1 MSRFVIAADCGTT
14 SVRSLAFDVD
24 TGRHQVCHSEPVS
37 LSFPQPG
44 WVEVDPDLLAQVTIR
59 AVRAAVDWVAQSGG
73 TAVAL
78 GLTNMRESAFTWQKS
93 TGQIVYPGI
102 MWMSQQSEPVV
113 EEWRAAGLDE
123 LIRSRTGLSN
133 HSFFFGSKLA
143 WLLRT
148 KPEAKALADRGDL
161 AAGTLESW
169 LLYRLTG
176 GAVHAT
182 DVSNGSRYQFMDLK
196 TRTWDDE
203 MCEALGV
210 PRSTLPDLRPSEY
223 HFGTTDP
230 DVCGQAIPITGI
242 IADQQAALY
251 GHGCED
257 RGDVKAT
264 FGTSGVVALNT
275 GSEAV
280 LPEGLIACVGWED
293 AAGNSCYETEGS
305 AFHSG
310 YTVGWLRQRFGNA
323 IPEKPRER
331 SHLDPRDRVYI
342 LPSFSEMGAP
352 RWPTRRGA
360 VITGL
365 GMDTTPE
372 EITEAA
378 VEAMAFQA
386 YDLFAAMGEVGAGTK
401 EVAVDGGGA
410 ANDVLCQLLADLF
423 GCDVVRPD
431 NTEQTSAGAAKAALR
446 GVGEQADRYFGQDRS
461 RAQRIRPSGDTSY
474 AHGGYA
480 EWVRLI
486 DTVLQS

>member
-14 SVRSLAFDVD
+14 SVRTLAFDVD
-24 TGRHQVCHSEPVS
+24 TGRNQVCHSEPVE
-37 LSFPQPG
+37 LAFPQPG
-44 WVEVDPDLLAQVTIR
+44 WVEIDPETIAQVTIR
-59 AVRAAVDWVAQSGG
+59 AVRAAFEWVARAGG

-78 GLTNMRESAFTWQKS
+78 GLTNMRESAFTWQRS
-93 TGQIVYPGI
+93 TQRPVYPGI

-148 KPEAKALADRGDL
+148 EPEAKNAGRPGRPRGGHPRVV
-161 AAGTLESW
+161 AAVPAH
-169 LLYRLTG
+169 RRR
-176 GAVHAT
+176 VHAT

-203 MCEALGV
+203 LCEALGV
-210 PRSTLPDLRPSEY
+210 PRSTLPDLRPTEY
-223 HFGTTDP
+223 HFGTTDA
-230 DVCGQAIPITGI
+230 DVCGLAVPITGI

-251 GHGCED
+251 GHGCEE

-293 AAGNSCYETEGS
+293 ASGNSCYETEGS

-323 IPEKPRER
+323 IPETARER
-331 SHLDPRDRVYI
+331 STT
-342 LPSFSEMGAP
+342 
-352 RWPTRRGA
+352 WTRG
-360 VITGL
+360 TGS
-365 GMDTTPE
+365 
-372 EITEAA
+372 
-378 VEAMAFQA
+378 
-386 YDLFAAMGEVGAGTK
+386 
-401 EVAVDGGGA
+401 
-410 ANDVLCQLLADLF
+410 
-423 GCDVVRPD
+423 
-431 NTEQTSAGAAKAALR
+431 TSCP
-446 GVGEQADRYFGQDRS
+446 RS
-461 RAQRIRPSGDTSY
+461 RRWARPAG
-474 AHGGYA
+474 
-480 EWVRLI
+480 RLAAAR
-486 DTVLQS
+486 

>member
-1 MSRFVIAADCGTT
+1 MARYVIAADCGTT

-24 TGRHQVCHSEPVS
+24 TGRHQVCSSEPVS
-37 LSFPQPG
+37 LAHPRPG
-44 WVEVDPDLLAQVTIR
+44 WVEIDPEEIAQATIR
-59 AVRAAVDWVAQSGG
+59 AVRAAFEWVGG
-73 TAVAL
+73 QGGEVLAL
-78 GLTNMRESAFTWQKS
+78 GLTNMRESAFTWHRS
-93 TGQIVYPGI
+93 TGKPVYDGV
-102 MWMSQQSEPVV
+102 MWMSQQSEPIV
-113 EEWRAAGLDE
+113 EKWRAAGLED
-123 LIRSRTGLSN
+123 LIRSRTGLGN

-143 WLLRT
+143 WLLDT
-148 KPEAKALADRGDL
+148 HPEARTLAEQGDL

-182 DVSNGSRYQFMDLK
+182 DVSNASRYQVMDLK

-203 MCEALGV
+203 LCDRLGI
-210 PRSTLPDLRPSEY
+210 PRSTLPEIRPSEY
-223 HFGTTDP
+223 HFGTTDA
-230 DVCGQAIPITGI
+230 DVCGFAVPVTGI
-242 IADQQAALY
+242 LADQQASLY

-275 GSEAV
+275 GPDAV
-280 LPEGLIACVGWED
+280 LADGLIACVGWED
-293 AAGNSCYETEGS
+293 SDGENCYEIEGS

-310 YTVGWLRQRFGNA
+310 YTVGWLRERFGNA
-323 IPEKPRER
+323 IPETARDRSARE
-331 SHLDPRDRVYI
+331 PQDRVYI

-352 RWPTRRGA
+352 RWPSRRGA

-386 YDLFAAMGEVGAGTK
+386 YDLFAAMGDVGSGTT

-431 NTEQTSAGAAKAALR
+431 ITELTSAGAAKAALR
-446 GVGEQADRYFGQDRS
+446 GVGEPADRYFGQDRS
-461 RAQRIRPSGDTSY
+461 RAQRIRPGEDVSY
-474 AHGGYA
+474 AQGGYQ

-486 DTVLQS
+486 ETVLR

>member
-1 MSRFVIAADCGTT
+1 VARYVIAADCGTT
-14 SVRSLAFDVD
+14 SVRSLAFDV
-24 TGRHQVCHSEPVS
+24 GSGEHHVCFSEPVP
-37 LSFPQPG
+37 LSFPRPG
-44 WVEVDPDLLAQVTIR
+44 WVEIDPEAIAGATVR
-59 AVRAAVDWVAQSGG
+59 AVRAAFEQVSAQGG
-73 TAVAL
+73 TVAAL
-78 GLTNMRESAFTWQKS
+78 GLTNMRECAFAWQRS
-93 TGQIVYPGI
+93 TQRPVYRGV

-148 KPEAKALADRGDL
+148 QPEARALADRGDL
-161 AAGTLESW
+161 AVGTLESW

-182 DVSNGSRYQFMDLK
+182 DVSNGSRYQFMDLA

-203 MCEALGV
+203 LCAALGV
-210 PRSTLPDLRPSEY
+210 PRATLPELRPSEY
-223 HFGTTDP
+223 RYATTDT
-230 DVCGQAIPITGI
+230 DVCGLAVPITGI
-242 IADQQAALY
+242 IADQQASLF

-257 RGDVKAT
+257 TGEVKAT

-275 GSEAV
+275 GPEPV
-280 LPEGLIACVGWED
+280 LRDGLIACVGWED
-293 AAGNSCYETEGS
+293 RSGNSCYEIEGS

-310 YTVGWLRQRFGNA
+310 YTVGWVRQRFGEAAAAPWPGRNT
-323 IPEKPRER
+323 R
-331 SHLDPRDRVYI
+331 DPQDRVYV

-352 RWPTRRGA
+352 RWPAGRGA

-365 GMDTTPE
+365 GMDTAPA
-372 EITEAA
+372 EILGAA

-386 YDLFAAMGEVGAGTK
+386 YDLFAAMGDVGAGTT

-410 ANDVLCQLLADLF
+410 ANDELCRLLADLF

-431 NTEQTSAGAAKAALR
+431 NQELTSAGAAKAALR
-446 GVGEQADRYFGQDRS
+446 GLGEPADRWFGQQRGA
-461 RAQRIRPSGDTSY
+461 AQRIRPSDDPTY
-474 AHGGYA
+474 AREGYA
-480 EWVRLI
+480 EWVRLVE
-486 DTVLQS
+486 TVLRR

>member
-1 MSRFVIAADCGTT
+1 MARYVIAADCGTT

-44 WVEVDPDLLAQVTIR
+44 WVEIDPETIAQATIR
-59 AVRAAVDWVAQSGG
+59 SVRAALEWVAQTGG

-113 EEWRAAGLDE
+113 EEWRAAGLEE

-148 KPEAKALADRGDL
+148 DSDARKLADQGDL

-196 TRTWDDE
+196 TRTWDEE

-230 DVCGQAIPITGI
+230 DVCGAAIPITGI

-323 IPEKPRER
+323 IP
-331 SHLDPRDRVYI
+331 
-342 LPSFSEMGAP
+342 
-352 RWPTRRGA
+352 
-360 VITGL
+360 
-365 GMDTTPE
+365 
-372 EITEAA
+372 
-378 VEAMAFQA
+378 
-386 YDLFAAMGEVGAGTK
+386 
-401 EVAVDGGGA
+401 
-410 ANDVLCQLLADLF
+410 
-423 GCDVVRPD
+423 
-431 NTEQTSAGAAKAALR
+431 
-446 GVGEQADRYFGQDRS
+446 
-461 RAQRIRPSGDTSY
+461 
-474 AHGGYA
+474 
-480 EWVRLI
+480 
-486 DTVLQS
+486 

>member
-1 MSRFVIAADCGTT
+1 MARYVIAADCGTT

-24 TGRHQVCHSEPVS
+24 TGRHHVCSSEPTTLV
-37 LSFPQPG
+37 FPAPG
-44 WVEVDPDLLAQVTIR
+44 AVEIDPEEIAQATVR
-59 AVRAAVDWVAQSGG
+59 AVRAAFEWAGRDGG
-73 TAVAL
+73 SVVAL
-78 GLTNMRESAFTWQKS
+78 GLTNMRESAFTWRRS
-93 TGQIVYPGI
+93 TGEPVHAGI

-113 EEWRAAGLDE
+113 QRWRAAGLDE

-143 WLLRT
+143 WLLDVD
-148 KPEAKALADRGDL
+148 PEARTLADRGDL

-169 LLYRLTG
+169 VLHRLTG

-196 TRTWDDE
+196 TRTWDDG

-210 PRSTLPDLRPSEY
+210 PRSTLPELRPSE
-223 HFGTTDP
+223 HFFGTTDA
-230 DVCGQAIPITGI
+230 DVCGLAVPITGI
-242 IADQQAALY
+242 IADQQAALF
-251 GHGCED
+251 GHGCEE

-280 LPEGLIACVGWED
+280 LPEGLISCVGWED
-293 AAGNSCYETEGS
+293 AAGDSCYETEGS

-323 IPEKPRER
+323 IPATARER
-331 SHLDPRDRVYI
+331 SRLEPRDRVYI

-352 RWPTRRGA
+352 RWPSRRGA

-386 YDLFAAMGEVGAGTK
+386 YDLFAAMGEVGAGTT

-431 NTEQTSAGAAKAALR
+431 ITELTSAGAAKAALR
-446 GVGEQADRYFGQDRS
+446 GAGEPADRYFGQDRDA
-461 RAQRIRPSGDTSY
+461 AQRIRPGEDRSY
-474 AHGGYA
+474 AQGGYA
-480 EWVRLI
+480 EWVRLVE
-486 DTVLQS
+486 TVLR